1 MQRPVR
7 RGIGEVEEKRPVIP
21 IVGFHDEL
29 NGVVGERV
37 RGVVIPLRLDRLIA
51 KRQPTTPLRPKEI
64 RCPGNDPVVAVEPA
78 LKRPLLFAV
87 IADVPL
93 AGHQRVVAPWLE
105 DLRDRD
111 AFTVEKTAKTRDAAI
126 VRLGL
131 GRCVGHVPDPGLMRM
146 QPGEQR
152 RPRWA
157 AAAGVVKLG
166 EPEAIGGE
174 LVEVRS
180 FDLPAVAADI

>member
-1 MQRPVR
+1 M
-7 RGIGEVEEKRPVIP
+7 
-21 IVGFHDEL
+21 
-29 NGVVGERV
+29 
-37 RGVVIPLRLDRLIA
+37 
-51 KRQPTTPLRPKEI
+51 
-64 RCPGNDPVVAVEPA
+64 
-78 LKRPLLFAV
+78 
-87 IADVPL
+87 PL

-111 AFTVEKTAKTRDAAI
+111 AFTVEKTAKTLDAAI

-152 RPRWA
+152 RPRGA

-180 FDLPAVAADI
+180 FDLPTVAADISE